1 MITADYVRATLTKQW
16 DGNVIQNPNM
26 VSNEFSYTDQS
37 KGEAALTLRLVSSQK
52 VDDLKSVLRTYDF
65 TNVSTNELREIGSRL
80 YENGLIDREVRGM
93 LASGRGAFDING
105 IQTHMDEKFNAIALF
120 YEDLQG
126 TIENLSDD
134 PTTCGDILNISK
146 KTNQVLNAL
155 AYFSRSAQSDLS
167 VREIA

>member
-37 KGEAALTLRLVSSQK
+37 KDDAALTLRLVDSQRIN
-52 VDDLKSVLRTYDF
+52 DLKEYLSAYDF
-65 TNVSTNELREIGSRL
+65 TNVSTNDLRNIGDRL
-80 YENGLIDREVRGM
+80 YENGLIDDHVRGM

-105 IQTHMDEKFNAIALF
+105 HQTHMDEKFNAIALF

-126 TIENLSDD
+126 TMESLSDD
-134 PTTCGDILNISK
+134 PTTCGDVLNISK
-146 KTNQVLNAL
+146 KTNQVLNAM
-155 AYFSRSAQSDLS
+155 AYFSKSTRSDLS
-167 VREIA
+167 VRETA